1 MLALLKQILDFFIGL
16 FKQLFGPL
24 IGPFTRAVSL
34 RRQDDGS
41 AR

>member
-1 MLALLKQILDFFIGL
+1 MQAFLQQILDFFIGI
-16 FKQLFGPL
+16 FKQLFAPL

-41 AR
+41 TK

>member
-1 MLALLKQILDFFIGL
+1 VQALLQQLLDFFIGI
-16 FKQLFGPL
+16 FKQLFAPL

-41 AR
+41 PR